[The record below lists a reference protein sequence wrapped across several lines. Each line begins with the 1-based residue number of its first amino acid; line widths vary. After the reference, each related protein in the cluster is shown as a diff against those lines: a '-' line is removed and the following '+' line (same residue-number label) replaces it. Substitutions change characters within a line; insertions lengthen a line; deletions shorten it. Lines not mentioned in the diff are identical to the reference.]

1 LHIQRVVNEATGKVE
16 RECIGFRVRKL
27 NRMITAIYD
36 AALARAGLKTS
47 QFTVLVAVANREK
60 ARPAELTKLLQL
72 DESTLSRNVERMCAR
87 GWLRLEPEKDRRSH
101 LVEVTDKGQA
111 LIRRCLPVWQQAQ
124 EEVTKRLGAE
134 GVAAVRSALRKLR
147 E

>member
-1 LHIQRVVNEATGKVE
+1 VNEATGKVE